1 MVESFTLGMLTAF
14 LLRCGVMRTLRWP
27 YLSSKFMIKLV
38 PLKIVPEMLVGGT
51 LFSFLD
57 LMRRI
62 ALDASLKKE

>member
-1 MVESFTLGMLTAF
+1 
-14 LLRCGVMRTLRWP
+14 
-27 YLSSKFMIKLV
+27 V